1 MAYGRSPIA
10 PYYLTTIAK
19 ARAEEELME
28 KRIKAQKEEAAADR
42 WSKLGMGVLDI
53 GARFGMMAYDD
64 HLQRTR
70 EMEKKVGTKESALA
84 YLDSKVDKA
93 PEKPIGP
100 PPSMTPRGQVDE
112 PVRFIASQGLEPTT
126 AKGPSEMRLARKKAE
141 AKERADAVR
150 QRDRLLDT
158 TKAAKKRPYVPIPRR
173 KDGSI
178 DETAYRWANSGS
190 KPDVAKFASDL
201 KKARKQYESR
211 DMEEATESALSAL
224 KNAPND
230 QQRYKAAWTLSK
242 TATYVAKH
250 TKEAYDPSDKGD
262 EPESPGDR
270 EKRVHAMA
278 LAWKSALETERVIQ
292 TKRHATNFKQR
303 MKTIA
308 GYIKEQ
314 DFTDEEVDSIKELAK
329 SKSYDELYS
338 VATQLT
344 FPTEVIERPAAPTE
358 VTERPAAPKES
369 VAVSDME
376 KSDPRVTEPPSRAD
390 SKVLLWRKQMRAY
403 LNNVPGVENPGQ
415 MPKVTSQTQAKDG
428 FLQID
433 GSRLSAAEMRRR
445 YPNDDDLYKAIYS
458 AKVLEENQ
466 LDTDLKK
473 VQIEGLVHSK
483 RMAEANLLMRA
494 EELKQKV
501 FATQI
506 SFAQAETAYANRVVM
521 PAHQHNQGPLVGKGN
536 KRRHLPP
543 KPQHRFVLTGSHP
556 VFKKYPNVTLPSA
569 VDMNKNKGKPKG
581 GTGSKPRTKDTSKW
595 DNTPTTD
602 QPGYVSTTQTSE
614 SKAAGAR
621 HQGNINTVK
630 DVQGIISRATRSKN
644 PHRLS
649 DKGLSRA
656 RAIAAP
662 LLDGSIKPGTVSWV
676 RQTKALGKL
685 VNDDNKEQIRKTPK
699 VGGSEE
705 KENLK
710 AQRNAEGKLR
720 EIRSQFL
727 GQIAKIKPKEKIWGS
742 RADKITIEYK
752 KDGRQ
757 RNITLSESEL
767 SQYYSNEKFPKFEGA
782 GGAEKT
788 KKARSIL
795 IAGRSKL
802 KKQKESIRSQFVSKI
817 TVPYKN
823 YYLRDSATNSELIN
837 FLNDGKLRK
846 APSPEPRASY
856 DKGGPVISDGYLT
869 DKQGSPYAKVHK
881 GEYVMPKGDS
891 DMGLNP
897 EQSLWLKWER
907 QDLSKKKKQMGFA
920 RDLRLLRKTRDS
932 SPRGSA

>member
-64 HLQRTR
+64 HLKRTR

-100 PPSMTPRGQVDE
+100 PPSMTPRGPSDE

-126 AKGPSEMRLARKKAE
+126 AKGPSEMRLARE
-141 AKERADAVR
+141 SAKIERQKDK
-150 QRDRLLDT
+150 LLDRT
-158 TKAAKKRPYVPIPRR
+158 EAAKAPFVRIPMR

-178 DETAYRWANSGS
+178 DETAYRWAMERQRSGS
-190 KPDVAKFASDL
+190 KPDMAKSVSDY
-201 KKARKQYESR
+201 KKAEKQYRSGDYEG
-211 DMEEATESALSAL
+211 ATESALSSL

-230 QQRYKAAWTLSK
+230 RQRSRAAWALSQ
-242 TATYVAKH
+242 TAKEVAKDIH
-250 TKEAYDPSDKGD
+250 SRGIKGGEHRD

-278 LAWKSALETERVIQ
+278 LAWKSALETERAIKR
-292 TKRHATNFKQR
+292 KRHHTNFEQRIKQVV
-303 MKTIA
+303 
-308 GYIKEQ
+308 GHIKEQ
-314 DFTDEEVDSIKELAK
+314 DFTDEEIDSIKELAE

-358 VTERPAAPKES
+358 VTERPAAPKET

-390 SKVLLWRKQMRAY
+390 SKVLLWKKQMRAY
-403 LNNVPGVENPGQ
+403 LNNVPGVENPGP
-415 MPKVTSQTQAKDG
+415 MPNVTSQTQAKDG

-473 VQIEGLVHSK
+473 VQIEGLVHGK
-483 RMAEANLLMRA
+483 RMAEANLLMRG

-501 FATQI
+501 LNNRI
-506 SFAQAETAYANRVVM
+506 RLAEAKTGYINRVVI
-521 PAHQHNQGPLVGKGN
+521 PARNHNRGPLVGKGKN
-536 KRRHLPP
+536 RRHLRAGP
-543 KPQHRFVLTGSHP
+543 KDKFEFTGRHP
-556 VFKKYPNVTLPSA
+556 LFTDQPNVTLPSA
-569 VDMNKNKGKPKG
+569 VEMNKNKDKPKR
-581 GTGSKPRTKDTSKW
+581 GTGSKRKTKDTSKW
-595 DNTPTTD
+595 DNSPSTD
-602 QPGYVSTTQTSE
+602 QPGYISTTHTSE

-630 DVQGIISRATRSKN
+630 DVQDIISRATRSKN

-656 RAIAAP
+656 RVIAAP
-662 LLDGSIKPGTVSWV
+662 LLDGSIKPRTVSWV
-676 RQTKALGKL
+676 EQTKALGKL
-685 VNDDNKEQIRKTPK
+685 VNNDNKEQIRKTPK

-705 KENLK
+705 RENRK
-710 AQRNAEGKLR
+710 AQISAESKLR

-727 GQIAKIKPKEKIWGS
+727 GKIAAIKPKEKIWGN

-767 SQYYSNEKFPKFEGA
+767 SQYYNNEKFPKFEGP

-802 KKQKESIRSQFVSKI
+802 QKQKESIRSQFIGKI

-823 YYLRDSATNSELIN
+823 YYLKDSATNSELIN

-846 APSPEPRASY
+846 APSPEPSASY